1 MRDGRVLGEHAG
13 CGLQVWHQR
22 HVGDVPDDEMGAGL
36 GGQLQYQRRVLRGEV
51 RHGGHGC
58 GRTGEV
64 GDQRIV
70 VAGPKKDR
78 GRLGLHGEGGLA
90 VVLTVAEAGKAED
103 ELVDLLLSWCWIDE
117 RDRVGDVVYK
127 RAWDGE
133 VRWLRCEVVSACSGS
148 CGGRDY
154 WRRAYRDE
162 LQDVRGAGRGDQRQG
177 DVEVRLRRDKGR
189 PAVGLLRIQ
198 QRAALVSGGERV
210 AKEDRGG

>member
-1 MRDGRVLGEHAG
+1 MRGGRVLGEHAG
-13 CGLQVWHQR
+13 CRLQVWHQR
-22 HVGDVPDDEMGAGL
+22 HVGDVPDHEVGAGL

-58 GRTGEV
+58 GCTGEV

-78 GRLGLHGEGGLA
+78 GRLSLHGEGGLA

-133 VRWLRCEVVSACSGS
+133 VRRLRCEVVSACGGS
-148 CGGRDY
+148 
-154 WRRAYRDE
+154 
-162 LQDVRGAGRGDQRQG
+162 
-177 DVEVRLRRDKGR
+177 
-189 PAVGLLRIQ
+189 LLR
-198 QRAALVSGGERV
+198 S
-210 AKEDRGG
+210 